1 MRISQTQILS
11 AIAMGLASYS
21 LTSETTS
28 TLKNITLQA
37 RLYGTMNCDGTNVRA
52 MILKCPVP

>member
-11 AIAMGLASYS
+11 AIALGLASYS

-37 RLYGTMNCDGTNVRA
+37 RLYGTMNCDGTNLRF
-52 MILKCPVP
+52 